1 MNLRLTWR
9 SSPLRGLGRC
19 RLANAVRS
27 FGLGL
32 VIVGICQAVVCTT
45 AFGAVGHG
53 FVGEVTEAPAGSR
66 LGEPTAVVVDRSSGD
81 VVLSDAGAGAVDVL
95 SASGGF
101 KTVLGEG
108 LEPSGVAVDE
118 SSGDVF
124 VSSGSSLLVF
134 KPKSGGGFE
143 LLSEWSGAGTSS
155 TGFGELRGVAV
166 DNSKG
171 PHAGDLYVVD
181 GSNSVVDVFK
191 PKGTGPEE
199 AQEGAFV
206 GVLKGTKLEEPNAVA
221 VDASTGKA
229 FVADSTRG
237 VVDIYSPAGVFEGK
251 VTGAGSPEGSFRGI
265 EGEEGNVRAVAAE
278 EGSLFVAEGERHVVS
293 EFNAAGEWVGW
304 VVGAPSGGF
313 LEPAGVAV
321 APGGS
326 LYVADAL
333 GGQLDLFG
341 PGVLVADAKTSAASK
356 VLKTSAVLNGVVNG
370 DGKPAKYHFEW
381 GASEAYGQVTAAQ
394 TTGAG
399 EETVKVEITGLIPG
413 SVYHFRLVSENE
425 NGQNVGADREL
436 ETLPAVEGLSTGPV
450 QNLKPTEVTLTGS
463 LSPNGTDAHY
473 SFQWGTTTSYGSSTP
488 SVDAGSGKEPVVA
501 NAELKGLSPNTTYH
515 YRLLASNSFGTTAGE
530 DAHFTT
536 SGPPLVQPQPTTGIT
551 HEAAT
556 INAKLDPGELETTYH
571 FQYGTTTGYGS
582 ETTPAKLAASEA
594 FQPVSASLTGLR
606 IGTVYHYR
614 LIAENTVGKTV
625 GPDETF
631 ETVPPALIEG
641 TSATQ
646 VASTTATLVAQVNPL
661 GHDTTY
667 YFQYGTQPCKPNPAA
682 CTSIP
687 APPGSDIGSGEAPV
701 PVSQMLLELKPQ
713 TTYNYRVVAINT
725 LGTSEGPEHTLT
737 TPPSE
742 TPFALADN
750 RVWELVTPPN
760 KHGAPVEALTREGG
774 LILAAENGDSITY
787 VANGSIVEEPQGQ
800 RSPEMQQVLST
811 RSGEGW
817 STQDIATPNTRG
829 EGISAGAAPEYQF
842 FTPDLA
848 TELVQPWATTPFSE
862 PPLAP
867 ESKQATMYLR
877 DNLTGGYVPLVTEAN
892 VPPGTVFG
900 DKLHF
905 LTATPD
911 LRHVLLRSEVPLAP
925 PPAGPGLYEW
935 DAGRLVLASV
945 LPNGTPAAGEPEL
958 GFDGHV
964 LAGAVSADGSRVIWT
979 EKLENTGA
987 GHLYMRDTR
996 TGQTVQLD
1004 AAQGIA
1010 EPSTGSARYQSANA
1024 DGSRVF
1030 FSDPQRLT
1038 PDSTAEP
1045 GFPAKP
1051 DLYECEVTEEAGKP
1065 VCHLRD
1071 LTVDQNPGDRASVQ
1085 GFLLGTSEDASSV
1098 YLIARGVLADNEN
1111 GNGET
1116 AEAGKYSLYRLH
1128 EEGGSWVRTFIAQLS
1143 GEDAPEWEG
1152 NTHADSAFL
1161 TARVSPNGRYLAF
1174 MSQAAPTGYD
1184 NRDAASGK
1192 ADEEVYLYD
1201 SATAGLSCVSCN
1213 PSGTR
1218 PHGVFDTVEA
1228 GEGLGL
1234 VVDRRKVW
1242 AEQGHEHWLA
1252 GNIPGWTAQSLVS
1265 ALFQSRYLANDGRLF
1280 FNSPDH
1286 LVPAATSGKESVY
1299 EYEPNAVG
1307 SCVSATGGCV
1317 SLISSGSSSN
1327 ESAFLEATPDG
1338 SSVFFLTAAQLLPQ
1352 DTDTAFDIYDARV
1365 CTEAEPCL
1373 TPPPPAPGG
1382 CTSAGACRPAEP
1394 QQQAPLGSTGSATAT
1409 GGTASP
1415 GQPKVVPLD
1424 SRVSKPKRPTR
1435 AQLLA
1440 RALRVCRK
1448 QHRKVRRVR
1457 CERHARRSYGAGG
1470 AKHARTTRG
1479 RRR

>member
-1 MNLRLTWR
+1 MVVQPVRDSGTCALRACVMRVVASVALV
-9 SSPLRGLGRC
+9 G
-19 RLANAVRS
+19 S
-27 FGLGL
+27 FVLL
-32 VIVGICQAVVCTT
+32 FMAHAQAATT
-45 AFGAVGHG
+45 HN
-53 FVGEVTEAPAGSR
+53 FVSKVAEAPPGTP
-66 LGEPTAVVVDRSSGD
+66 LKEPAAATVDRSSGRVFMAD
-81 VVLSDAGAGAVDVL
+81 PGAGVVDVF
-95 SASGGF
+95 SATGGF
-101 KTVLGEG
+101 VAQFGEG

-118 SSGDVF
+118 SSGDIYVASGAVVAVF
-124 VSSGSSLLVF
+124 QPNG
-134 KPKSGGGFE
+134 KGGYAR
-143 LLSEWSGAGTSS
+143 LSEWEGANTPAKE
-155 TGFGELRGVAV
+155 FGELRGVAV

-171 PHAGDLYVVD
+171 PSAGDVYVLD
-181 GSNSVVDVFK
+181 GSNNRVDVYK
-191 PKGTGPEE
+191 PKPPGSEE
-199 AQEGAFV
+199 AQEGAYLSA
-206 GVLKGTKLEEPNAVA
+206 LKGVKLEEPNAIA
-221 VDASTGKA
+221 VDASTGRIY
-229 FVADSTRG
+229 VADSVKG
-237 VVDIYSPAGVFEGK
+237 VVDVYSSSQAFEAK
-251 VTGAGSPEGSFRGI
+251 VTGAGSPEGSFRGP
-265 EGEEGNVRAVAAE
+265 EGEEGNVRAIAAE
-278 EGSLFVAEGERHVVS
+278 EGELYVAEAERHVVS
-293 EFNAAGEWVGW
+293 QFNGAGEWIGW
-304 VVGAPSGGF
+304 VTGTPAPF
-313 LEPAGVAV
+313 AEPDGVAV
-321 APGGS
+321 APGGG
-326 LYVADAL
+326 LYVSDAL
-333 GGQLDLFG
+333 LGQLDIFG
-341 PGVLVADAKTSAASK
+341 PGVIVPDAKTNPASK
-356 VLKTSAVLNGVVNG
+356 IAKTSVILNGIVNG
-370 DGKPAKYHFEW
+370 DGKTAKYHFEW
-381 GASEAYGQVTAAQ
+381 GSTEAYGQVTP
-394 TTGAG
+394 TTASGSG
-399 EETVKVEITGLIPG
+399 EEKVKAEVTGLTAG
-413 SVYHFRLVSENE
+413 QAYHFRLVTENE
-425 NGQNVGADREL
+425 NGSNFGADKEL

-450 QNLKPTEVTLTGS
+450 ANLKPTEVTLTGS

-488 SVDAGSGKEPVVA
+488 SVDAGSGKEPVAA

-556 INAKLDPGELETTYH
+556 INAKLDPGELETTYR

-667 YFQYGTQPCKPNPAA
+667 YFQYGTQSCKPNPAA

-829 EGISAGAAPEYQF
+829 QGISAGAAPEYQF

-935 DAGRLVLASV
+935 DAGKLVLASV

-1030 FSDPQRLT
+1030 FTDPQRLT

-1317 SLISSGSSSN
+1317 SLISSGSSSK

-1365 CTEAEPCL
+1365 CNEAEPCL